1 MKEEY
6 ASADKRNDLRQRTKL
21 YARQVIRL
29 FPMLPKRDE
38 ALIIG
43 RQLLRSGT
51 SVGANYREAYRA
63 RSDAEFLAKLGDS
76 LKELEESQY
85 WLELLLEGNLCH
97 PDRLA
102 PVLDETNQL
111 IAIFVT
117 IINRRKANLRSSS

>member
-1 MKEEY
+1 MKEERTSGDANY
-6 ASADKRNDLRQRTKL
+6 DLRQRTKV
-21 YARQVIRL
+21 YALQVIRL
-29 FPMLPKRDE
+29 FPNLPRRDE

-63 RSDAEFLAKLGDS
+63 RSDAEFLAKLGDC

-85 WLELLLEGNLCH
+85 WLELLLEGAFC
-97 PDRLA
+97 PPTRLE

-117 IINRRKANLRSSS
+117 IINRRKANLRHNS